1 MIFKSLYL
9 TVIVRV
15 LGILLNSF
23 LISYCILSYS
33 DLLILINLFVI
44 LALQILFMVKRLNQ
58 INYDLEYFFKAI
70 RNNDTGVRFSN
81 SKNKVYRGLYEQFEM
96 LDKEVRDVK
105 IENENRNQYFKVLVE
120 HVGIGL
126 MSFDE
131 NGKVSLFNTAAKELF
146 NKPHMYRLHEL
157 EHIQA
162 GLSDL
167 LKDLNAGEQ
176 KLISLYRNGELK
188 QISLKATEL
197 KMLDQQLKLVSL
209 QDIRNE
215 LDERELDSWQKLI
228 RVLTHEIMNSVS
240 PINSTIATLMDL
252 YIDPEKEKPIALQQ
266 MDEEL
271 VEDTVEGL
279 GIIDER
285 SKGMIDFVTRFR
297 DLTLLPQPNFKQLDL
312 SRKINAI
319 LKLMKDQLEETDI
332 EVKVLKRADNFY
344 VDADTGMIDQVLINL
359 LTNAI
364 HALKGRDR
372 REIKIELSVN
382 HQHKPY
388 ISITDSG
395 CGIAKEYQSE
405 IFVPFFTTKAS
416 GSGVGLSLSRQLMR
430 LHGGSIRFTTEIDQ
444 FTCFI
449 VQF

>member
-228 RVLTHEIMNSVS
+228 RVLTHEIMNSIS

-252 YIDPEKEKPIALQQ
+252 YIDPEKKKQLLYNKWMKSWWKIQL
-266 MDEEL
+266 
-271 VEDTVEGL
+271 
-279 GIIDER
+279 
-285 SKGMIDFVTRFR
+285 R
-297 DLTLLPQPNFKQLDL
+297 DLELLM
-312 SRKINAI
+312 S
-319 LKLMKDQLEETDI
+319 
-332 EVKVLKRADNFY
+332 V
-344 VDADTGMIDQVLINL
+344 
-359 LTNAI
+359 
-364 HALKGRDR
+364 
-372 REIKIELSVN
+372 RE
-382 HQHKPY
+382 
-388 ISITDSG
+388 
-395 CGIAKEYQSE
+395 A
-405 IFVPFFTTKAS
+405 
-416 GSGVGLSLSRQLMR
+416 
-430 LHGGSIRFTTEIDQ
+430 
-444 FTCFI
+444 
-449 VQF
+449 